1 MVRPTVF
8 SLFACAAA
16 LVCAAPAMA
25 EDAPRLRGH
34 AQKASAAGPLLKHG
48 SAHASVSRRWATVNI
63 CDTEK
68 SPDAMGL
75 RASMPGNGTRQRMF
89 MRFSAQWYSG
99 SANQW
104 LDVPGG
110 VSKWIYAGS
119 ARYVSRQAGYTFDFV
134 TPAVGRG
141 YLLRAVTEFQWRSL
155 NRPGATRLKQDRYQ
169 AQPASRRPTWKIAH
183 ASSLLTRTGI
193 KGVDGGDPP
202 GTSKAICLISD
213 PTP

>member
-8 SLFACAAA
+8 SLVACAAA

-34 AQKASAAGPLLKHG
+34 SQKASPAGPLLKHG
-48 SAHASVSRRWATVNI
+48 SANASASRRWATVNI

-68 SPDAMGL
+68 SADAMGL

-110 VSKWIYAGS
+110 VSEWIYAGS

-134 TPAVGRG
+134 TPPAGRG
-141 YLLRAVTEFQWRSL
+141 YLLRAVAEFQWRSL
-155 NRPGATRLKQDRYQ
+155 NRLGAARLKQDRYR
-169 AQPASRRPTWKIAH
+169 AQPASRKSTWKVAH
-183 ASSLLTRTGI
+183 ASSLLTRTGL

-202 GTSKAICLISD
+202 GTSKAICLISN
-213 PTP
+213 PTE